1 MHAQVSSV
9 RWSYIEKRYT
19 YDKKY
24 NYIPSLSK
32 PSLFKKKKK
41 KKKKRI
47 YPLEFKGDHGG
58 ECLFPS
64 GGFYSLMVFF
74 SYDLNSILCST
85 FPIFFKQKTIR
96 QFKDFDLSK
105 RLVHD
110 PGAGSRRLQTLRII
124 LSLRSF
130 CGLQLI

>member
-1 MHAQVSSV
+1 MLRSVQSDDHTLKKDTRMIKIITTSLPFLNPLSS
-9 RWSYIEKRYT
+9 
-19 YDKKY
+19 
-24 NYIPSLSK
+24 
-32 PSLFKKKKK
+32 KKKR

-58 ECLFPS
+58 ECLFPR

>member
-1 MHAQVSSV
+1 MEESV
-9 RWSYIEKRYT
+9 YYPVVVF
-19 YDKKY
+19 
-24 NYIPSLSK
+24 IPC
-32 PSLFKKKKK
+32 
-41 KKKKRI
+41 R
-47 YPLEFKGDHGG
+47 
-58 ECLFPS
+58 
-64 GGFYSLMVFF
+64 VFF

-124 LSLRSF
+124 LSLRLF
-130 CGLQLI
+130 CGLQLIQNFK